1 MNPQKYLKALSILTL
16 SLLAFSC
23 SKDEPSPAKSRDI
36 RFEVTGNFV
45 GTLSVTYINA
55 SGRGANETIPS
66 LPWNRDIIYASSV
79 PSTALTV
86 GGSGGSVGK
95 TIRIKVFAGGSLKS
109 ERAGVAD
116 NSGMVVVASPSHI
129 F

>member
-1 MNPQKYLKALSILTL
+1 MSPQKYLKALSIYFL

-36 RFEVTGNFV
+36 SFVVTGNFR
-45 GTLSVTYINA
+45 GALSATYVNA
-55 SGRGANETIPS
+55 SGGGSNETIPS
-66 LPWNRDIIYASSV
+66 LPWNKDVTYASSV
-79 PSTALTV
+79 PSTGLTV
-86 GGSGGSVGK
+86 GGTGGSVGQ
-95 TIRIKVFAGGSLKS
+95 TIRVKVYAGGSLKS